1 MKDRIRWIGISVLLV
16 LLVVSSAAF
25 LNNGV
30 APTGLISLN
39 AILTQVTG
47 NIVGLPDCRVSL
59 DIEVPESFT
68 LYPMTPTDMAV
79 KVSNVKCGVTH
90 AELELVNF
98 PEDYYTVMPKYHASF
113 APGRTYKYLVHFNAP
128 KEQEGMIYVSKAR
141 IKATSL
147 IFHSDEF
154 EVRIDSMPEKPA
166 VTAGAEPIGKVIT
179 TEAEGVSEADLSG
192 QSWWGIGMVLVVTA
206 ISLVIYEYVP
216 HEGKG
221 RKKK

>member
-1 MKDRIRWIGISVLLV
+1 MNDSIRWIGISVLIVFLI
-16 LLVVSSAAF
+16 VSSTAF
-25 LNNGV
+25 LSNGV

-39 AILTQVTG
+39 AILSQVTG
-47 NIVGLPDCRVSL
+47 GIVGLPDCRVSL

-68 LYPMTPTDMAV
+68 LYPTTPTDMTV

-98 PEDYYTVMPKYHASF
+98 PEEYYTVMPKYHASL

-128 KEQEGMIYVSKAR
+128 EEQSGMIYLAKVR

-147 IFHSDEF
+147 LFYSDEF
-154 EVRIDSMPEKPA
+154 EVRVASMPEKPA
-166 VTAGAEPIGKVIT
+166 ATAGAEPIEKVIT
-179 TEAEGVSEADLSG
+179 TESEGVIESVLSG
-192 QSWWGIGMVLVVTA
+192 QSWWGIGLVLVITA

-216 HEGKG
+216 HEEK